1 MTGVYQVALSS
12 LINLKRIVIRTS
24 CFRSARSFEL
34 SELSELESVKIGKDS
49 FTTAKDSPLDSEQS
63 DGSFRIVNCP
73 KLKSLQFEDQSFS
86 DYHSF
91 ELTNLPSLQSIDI
104 GESCF
109 TFASLSLA
117 SMVGWLERILRSSS
131 TANSDAGFFCV
142 LSLP

>member
-117 SMVGWLERILRSSS
+117 SMVG
-131 TANSDAGFFCV
+131 
-142 LSLP
+142 